1 MCSFFMVVGVRNYLR
16 RGERTSYVGKSF
28 KTLQKIGFLRF
39 FRLETPYSLLFFLR
53 IKANPSKD
61 AKAKAKAITNSNM
74 NVERLF
80 SPP

>member
-1 MCSFFMVVGVRNYLR
+1 MVAGVRNYLR
-16 RGERTSYVGKSF
+16 RGERTSCVGK
-28 KTLQKIGFLRF
+28 KLQNAAKIGFLRV
-39 FRLETPYSLLFFLR
+39 FRLEMPYSLSFFLR

-80 SPP
+80 SLP